1 MIIKMIVGAL
11 FFLMTLLLGYLLGK
25 EAERKE
31 VDKREKNRQ

>member
-11 FFLMTLLLGYLLGK
+11 FFLMTLLLGK

-31 VDKREKNRQ
+31 ADKREKNRQ